1 MASSFSYTDGKRDL
15 IVTDESWDW
24 SNDGPILFAD
34 NKDGEVVNASQ
45 EPSYGGK
52 AKATNHP
59 VIPAASNNV
68 SVTEHERFTP
78 TVTKSPNGN
87 RISLV
92 NGFFLF
98 VAFLFSGASKRG
110 IIKMSFK
117 TLVFCYTIYR
127 RTSRC

>member
-1 MASSFSYTDGKRDL
+1 MASSFSCTDGKRDL

-34 NKDGEVVNASQ
+34 NKDGEVVNANQ

-59 VIPAASNNV
+59 MIPAASNNV

-78 TVTKSPNGN
+78 TVTKSPNGKWLLDFGQN
-87 RISLV
+87 IAGYISFRIQAKAGQKLTFRL
-92 NGFFLF
+92 GE
-98 VAFLFSGASKRG
+98 
-110 IIKMSFK
+110 
-117 TLVFCYTIYR
+117 
-127 RTSRC
+127 